1 MFLVNFS
8 ISIIAQFQLCDEV
21 NAEQDIVIGDC
32 LTRDQAEDIINVLVK
47 EADLQDLLVDA
58 QFRSDQHR
66 RNYATLKAQH
76 EKILHQVKIMET
88 EIIKLENEKK
98 DMEIEISGLVDQAVE
113 ETNKLKRENAILEAQ
128 IPSANDQQKLEN
140 KFREDSGKQD
150 QKSNRYD
157 SIYQMVTN
165 GI

>member
-1 MFLVNFS
+1 M
-8 ISIIAQFQLCDEV
+8 

-98 DMEIEISGLVDQAVE
+98 DMEIEISGLVDQAVDE
-113 ETNKLKRENAILEAQ
+113 KVDINQAD
-128 IPSANDQQKLEN
+128 PH
-140 KFREDSGKQD
+140 
-150 QKSNRYD
+150 SNTIHVAHNNPKNRWD
-157 SIYQMVTN
+157 FHNSFFQMFT
-165 GI
+165 